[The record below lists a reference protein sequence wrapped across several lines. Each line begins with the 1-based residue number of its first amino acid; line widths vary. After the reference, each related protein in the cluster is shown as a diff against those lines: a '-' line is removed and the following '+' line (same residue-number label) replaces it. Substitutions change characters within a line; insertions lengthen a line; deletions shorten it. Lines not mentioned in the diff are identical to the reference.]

1 MYVDIAAHHWE
12 TYDGLSPPLHTM
24 HRTTHIFTCCKC
36 WISGLID
43 LAHELDGAAWNLEPF
58 LPGFVKEYEIKANGK
73 TSIIMKKS
81 FYNIGDR
88 PFFKPFIPY
97 DCEL

>member
-1 MYVDIAAHHWE
+1 
-12 TYDGLSPPLHTM
+12 
-24 HRTTHIFTCCKC
+24 
-36 WISGLID
+36 LID
-43 LAHELDGAAWNLEPF
+43 LACELDGAAWNLEPF
-58 LPGFVKEYEIKANGK
+58 LPGFVKEYEIKANGR
-73 TSIIMKKS
+73 TSIVMKKP

>member
-1 MYVDIAAHHWE
+1 MCTTAHIVAC
-12 TYDGLSPPLHTM
+12 S
-24 HRTTHIFTCCKC
+24 KC

-58 LPGFVKEYEIKANGK
+58 PPGFVKEYEIKANGK
-73 TSIIMKKS
+73 TSIIMKKP
-81 FYNIGDR
+81 FYNIGDQ

>member
-1 MYVDIAAHHWE
+1 M
-12 TYDGLSPPLHTM
+12 
-24 HRTTHIFTCCKC
+24 
-36 WISGLID
+36 ID
-43 LAHELDGAAWNLEPF
+43 LAYELDGAVWNVGPF
-58 LPGFVKEYEIKANGK
+58 LPGFVEEHEIKANGR
-73 TSIIMKKS
+73 TNIRMKKS